1 MVSGSGFVCAQILPP
16 SVDPGR
22 IGEERKFL
30 PRVSPEEEKE
40 TSSAEQEKDVPKI
53 EGADSL
59 FLTLQGVQVE
69 GGSEE
74 LRAVLSAVFNPL
86 LDQKVSLQEILTRLA
101 AVNQTYL
108 ERGYLFS
115 RAVLPEQEITS
126 GIIQVMIV
134 EGHVQDVRVTGEIAA
149 ATDGKVLS
157 DAKHRILALRPFDI
171 KKFERYM
178 LLLNDL
184 PGVKFR
190 SFLVP
195 STAANAAPGAFD
207 VVLEGHKTP
216 AQTLVSV
223 DNMGS
228 LYAGPWQTSLRH
240 QSPALIGEFD
250 TINAVLQGSL
260 PTDEVKHASAEY
272 SNSLFGLSGLTTHV
286 SFGQGVTKAGSNLGA
301 LDVMGFVRDMGVGV
315 RYQWLRSRTENLL
328 LGLGFGA
335 KDSRSKI
342 LGTETQKDRLRVARA
357 FATYDVSDRFA
368 GGGVSLLHFEYSRG
382 LNVLG
387 ATDRDSANPSRIDG
401 RSSFDKLSFF
411 ASRQQSLGTHFGL
424 FLGLKGQYAFQSLL
438 SSEEFGFGG
447 SEMGRGYDP
456 SEATAD
462 SGLAGTFEFRYFP
475 QESLK
480 GLAVSPFLFIDAG
493 KLWARGQSDHAVLSL
508 TSAGA
513 GVRLT
518 HEEGWSSSIM
528 VAVPLTYAANN
539 SPRYANGGSPRF
551 FLSVERKF

>member
-1 MVSGSGFVCAQILPP
+1 MVSGSGSLCAQTLPS

-22 IGEERKFL
+22 IGEEPKFL
-30 PRVSPEEEKE
+30 PRVSPEGEKE
-40 TSSAEQEKDVPKI
+40 ILSAEERGSPEI
-53 EGADSL
+53 EGANSL

-74 LRAVLSAVFNPL
+74 LRAILTMVFNPL
-86 LDQKVSLQEILTRLA
+86 LNQKISLQEILTQLA

-108 ERGYLFS
+108 QKGYLFS
-115 RAVLPEQEITS
+115 KAVLPEQEITS
-126 GIIQVMIV
+126 GVIQVEIV
-134 EGHVQDVRVTGEIAA
+134 EGQVHDVRITGEVAA
-149 ATDGKVLS
+149 AADGGVLS
-157 DAKHRILALRPFDI
+157 DAKRRILSLRPFDI

-195 STAANAAPGAFD
+195 SVSAKDTPGAFD
-207 VVLEGHKTP
+207 VVLEGQRMSARP
-216 AQTLVSV
+216 SVSV

-228 LYAGPWQTSLRH
+228 LYAGPWQTSVRH

-272 SNSLFGLSGLTTHV
+272 SNSLFGLSGVSTHV
-286 SFGQGVTKAGSNLGA
+286 SFGQGVTKAGSNLGI
-301 LDVMGFVRDMGVGV
+301 LDVTGFVRDMGVGLK
-315 RYQWLRSRTENLL
+315 YQWLRSRTENLL
-328 LGLGFGA
+328 IGLGFGA

-342 LGTETQKDRLRVARA
+342 LGTETQNDRLRVARA
-357 FATYDVSDRFA
+357 YATYDVSDRFG
-368 GGGVSLLHFEYSRG
+368 GGGVSLFHFEYSRG

-387 ATDRDSANPSRIDG
+387 ATDRQSANPSRIDG

-411 ASRQQSLGTHFGL
+411 ASRQQSLGTRFGL
-424 FLGLKGQYAFQSLL
+424 FFGLKGQYAFQSLL

-462 SGLAGTFEFRYFP
+462 SGLAGTFELRYFP
-475 QESLK
+475 QEVLNGFSM
-480 GLAVSPFLFIDAG
+480 SPFLFVDAG
-493 KLWARGQSDHAVLSL
+493 KLWARGQSDQSVLSL

-513 GVRLT
+513 GLRLN
-518 HEEGWSSSIM
+518 HEDGWSSSVM
-528 VAVPLTYAANN
+528 VALPLTYSSRN
-539 SPRYANGGSPRF
+539 SPRYANGNSPRF
-551 FLSVERKF
+551 LVSVGRKL